1 MVSFVLLGD
10 FLVMFLKNMLIN
22 TIVMKT
28 IPASDTEAIKTV
40 RLLVTSVD
48 GSTATIL
55 ITKKLQQIAAT
66 EKIRLTLSLNR
77 STRAIEIIN
86 EINKK

>member
-1 MVSFVLLGD
+1 MLLGD
-10 FLVMFLKNMLIN
+10 FLVIFLKNMLIN

-77 STRAIEIIN
+77 STKAIEIIN
-86 EINKK
+86 EINKT

>member
-1 MVSFVLLGD
+1 
-10 FLVMFLKNMLIN
+10 MLIN

-77 STRAIEIIN
+77 STKAIEIIN
-86 EINKK
+86 EINKT

>member
-1 MVSFVLLGD
+1 
-10 FLVMFLKNMLIN
+10 
-22 TIVMKT
+22 MKT
-28 IPASDTEAIKTV
+28 IPASDTVAMKTV
-40 RLLVTSVD
+40 RLSVTCVD

-77 STRAIEIIN
+77 STNAIEIIN

>member
-1 MVSFVLLGD
+1 
-10 FLVMFLKNMLIN
+10 
-22 TIVMKT
+22 MKT